1 MLNFLWHSFLL
12 TLILEFHKNRVSYQ
26 RKIGLLNL
34 NLLVLLLCY
43 FLLLGI
49 LPFLLCYLVV
59 LGILPFLLCYLVL
72 LGILP
77 FLLCYFLLLGIL
89 LFLVFCCSGVPY
101 FHPLIFL
108 APFHLLTFLH
118 HLFEHLYHLFPYLL
132 YLYLVYSLY
141 ILLIIYF
148 YL

>member
-34 NLLVLLLCY
+34 NLVGLLFCY
-43 FLLLGI
+43 FLLLGL
-49 LPFLLCYLVV
+49 LPFLL
-59 LGILPFLLCYLVL
+59 FYLVL
-72 LGILP
+72 LI
-77 FLLCYFLLLGIL
+77 IL
-89 LFLVFCCSGVPY
+89 LFFVFCCSGVPY
-101 FHPLIFL
+101 FHPLNFHPLIFS